1 MSIYLDHNACTPV
14 DARVLERFTE
24 VERDCPA
31 NPGSL
36 HRAGRAAA
44 AALERA
50 RDAVARALAA
60 EPDQVVF
67 VSGGTEANNIA
78 VRCQGDPTL
87 PVLLAPLEHPSV
99 LGPAEDRGAIW
110 WSVDEGGRAV
120 VLRSTTEVGLVCMV
134 HAQNEIGTLQPI
146 AAAAAVAQSH
156 AAPLHVDVSQSLG
169 RVPITDVLESADTI
183 AVSPHKA
190 GGLRGLAVLVA
201 RRPQQLRA
209 LMRGGSQERGL
220 RPGTGSPAL
229 AAANALAIELALD
242 EQVLRGRAMAN
253 ARQRFESALDPT
265 VRRRRLGSGEAL
277 PNTVMLLFEGV
288 DGRNLLP
295 ALDLAGVEASQ
306 GSACSSG
313 SPEPPRVLSAMGLS
327 EADARRCVRF
337 SFDWHIEPDTA
348 EHAAAIVSDAVRKLQ
363 SQAAR

>member
-1 MSIYLDHNACTPV
+1 LSIYLDHNACTPV
-14 DARVLERFTE
+14 DARVLERFNQ
-24 VERDCPA
+24 VERVCPA
-31 NPGSL
+31 NPGSV

-50 RDAVARALAA
+50 RDAVARAFAA
-60 EPDQVVF
+60 DSEQVVF

-78 VRCQGDPTL
+78 VCCQGDPTL

-99 LGPAEDRGAIW
+99 VGPAEDRGALW
-110 WSVDEGGRAV
+110 WAVDASGRAV
-120 VLRSTTEVGLVCMV
+120 VHPPTTPVGLVCMV
-134 HAQNEIGTLQPI
+134 HAQNEIGTLQPV
-146 AAAAAVAQSH
+146 AEAAAVARRQN
-156 AAPLHVDVSQSLG
+156 APLHVDISQSLG
-169 RVPITDVLESADTI
+169 RVPLTEVLASADTI
-183 AVSPHKA
+183 AVSPHKV
-190 GGLRGLAVLVA
+190 GGLRGLAVLIA
-201 RRPQQLRA
+201 RRPQLLRP
-209 LMRGGSQERGL
+209 LLRGGSQERGL

-229 AAANALAIELALD
+229 AAANALAIELALG
-242 EQVLRGRAMAN
+242 EQVTRSQAMAN
-253 ARQRFESALDPT
+253 ARARFESALDPS
-265 VRRRRLGSGEAL
+265 VRRRRLGSGDAL

-337 SFDWHIEPDTA
+337 SFDWRIEPDTA
-348 EHAAAIVSDAVRKLQ
+348 ERAAAIVSDAVRKMQL
-363 SQAAR
+363 